1 MIPLRDENPTYIFPF
16 ITVGIVLL
24 NCLLFLYQLSW
35 GRGLILRLGV
45 IPYEIIHGVDLPPP
59 SPIPVRLTPFT
70 SMFMH
75 GGFLHIGGNM
85 LYLWIF
91 GDNVE
96 EQLGHLRFLLF
107 YLGCGLAAEGVQIL
121 TNPQSTIPLIGA
133 SGAIA
138 GVLGAYLV
146 RFPRARVLTLVILG
160 YFIRVMRVPA
170 FLLLGLWFLIQLLN
184 GIPSLGGGVS
194 GGVAWFAHIGGFA
207 AGAIGAKLLGGG
219 RG

>member
-1 MIPLRDENPTYIFPF
+1 MIPLRDENSTYIFPF

-24 NCLLFLYQLSW
+24 NCLFFLYQLSW
-35 GRGLILRLGV
+35 GRGLTLRLGA
-45 IPYEIIHGVDLPPP
+45 IPYEITNGVDLFPP

-75 GGFLHIGGNM
+75 GGLLHIGGNM

-107 YLGCGLAAEGVQIL
+107 YLGCGLAAEGLQIL
-121 TNPQSTIPLIGA
+121 TNPASQVPMIGA
-133 SGAIA
+133 SGASA
-138 GVLGAYLV
+138 GVLGAYLI
-146 RFPRARVLTLVILG
+146 RFPRARVLTLVIFG
-160 YFIRVMRVPA
+160 FFIRLVRIPA

-184 GIPSLGGGVS
+184 GLPSLGGRLG
-194 GGVAWFAHIGGFA
+194 GGVAWFAHIGGFT
-207 AGAIGAKLLGGG
+207 AGLLGAKLLE
-219 RG
+219 RRS